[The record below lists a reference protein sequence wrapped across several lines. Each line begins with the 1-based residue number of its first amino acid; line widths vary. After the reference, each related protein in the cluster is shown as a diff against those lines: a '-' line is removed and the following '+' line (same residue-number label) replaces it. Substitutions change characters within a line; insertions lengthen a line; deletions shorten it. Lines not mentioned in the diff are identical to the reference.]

1 MDGEV
6 SCYCTMCRLCAV
18 RWAVLEEQ
26 LASGQSRQ
34 AVSGRPAGG
43 SMLLRGP
50 GSWSD
55 QLWQL
60 QPTELVLGV
69 HLMVLLGFQSMYQLM
84 RHTAA
89 WSPHIGNNWYIYIG
103 YLGCSQ
109 CIIQSMDYHI
119 PVAANKMITLEC
131 TRLILSHW
139 IQPIDALIPDTA
151 DWSVNS
157 GYSWLIL

>member
-1 MDGEV
+1 MDGVV
-6 SCYCTMCRLCAV
+6 SCYRRPTCYCTMCRLCAV

-43 SMLLRGP
+43 SMLLRWP

-55 QLWQL
+55 QLWAVAAAANVTGSWGSL
-60 QPTELVLGV
+60 NGPI
-69 HLMVLLGFQSMYQLM
+69 LGFQSMYQLM

-131 TRLILSHW
+131 TR
-139 IQPIDALIPDTA
+139 PDTA
-151 DWSVNS
+151 DRCFNS
-157 GYSWLIL
+157 GYSRLIR